1 MSNTLEIMSSLAREA
16 GDAILAI
23 YGEDDFGIETKDD
36 ASPLT
41 RADLAAHKIL
51 VNGLTA
57 ALPEIP
63 VLSEE
68 SGGIT
73 WAQRRSWQ
81 TYFLVDPLDGTKE
94 FIKKNDE
101 FTVNIALIENNS
113 PVLGVIYAPVL
124 DILYYGLLGEGAYRC
139 NEASKKIDNFDEL
152 TAASRKLPIA
162 IDKEYFGVVAS
173 RSHMSEETMSFIESL
188 RNKHQNIE
196 IVSKGSSLKL
206 CMIAEGIADIYPRF
220 APTSEWDTAA
230 GHAIVNSMGGKV
242 IQADNKEND
251 IVYNKENPLIIDKD
265 LIINIFGHPKNI
277 EKITHP
283 KSCIGFTNG
292 LYTSGNEIGGIL
304 SIQVVKNNYGNKDNF
319 MIEIT
324 GNLKKVM
331 KESVKYAFNCAMN
344 IVSEKQKK
352 TFFYKTC

>member
-1 MSNTLEIMSSLAREA
+1 MNDLLNIAITASIDAGLEILKVYFTDFDVE
-16 GDAILAI
+16 
-23 YGEDDFGIETKDD
+23 YKEDK
-36 ASPLT
+36 SPLT
-41 RADLAAHKIL
+41 VADKNANDRIVSYLEP
-51 VNGLTA
+51 T
-57 ALPEIP
+57 EIP
-63 VLSEE
+63 ILSEE
-68 SGGIT
+68 GRTIPFVERKE
-73 WAQRRSWQ
+73 WEKLWI
-81 TYFLVDPLDGTKE
+81 VDPLDGTKE

-251 IVYNKENPLIIDKD
+251 IVYNKENILNPWFIA
-265 LIINIFGHPKNI
+265 
-277 EKITHP
+277 
-283 KSCIGFTNG
+283 IG
-292 LYTSGNEIGGIL
+292 S
-304 SIQVVKNNYGNKDNF
+304 
-319 MIEIT
+319 
-324 GNLKKVM
+324 
-331 KESVKYAFNCAMN
+331 
-344 IVSEKQKK
+344 
-352 TFFYKTC
+352 